1 MMASMRNTVVE
12 ITMSLDGFVA
22 GSNVSTGNPMGDGGE
37 ALHDWMFG
45 AKTAADA
52 EIIAN
57 LHRTMG
63 AVVLGRRT
71 FDLGETPWGD
81 EPPFPVPC
89 FVVTHRA
96 RSVLM
101 KSGTPMTFVTDGI
114 ESALAQAKRAAGD
127 KNVIVM
133 GGADVATQYIRAGL
147 IDELN
152 LHIVHRLL
160 GKGHRLFEGTGA
172 IELQKLKLVESAA
185 ATHIRFQVR

>member
-1 MMASMRNTVVE
+1 MGNTIVE

-22 GSNVSTGNPMGDGGE
+22 GASVSAENPMGNGGE

-52 EIIAN
+52 EIIAE
-57 LHRTMG
+57 LHRTLG

-71 FDLGETPWGD
+71 FDLGEGPWGD

-127 KNVIVM
+127 KGVIVM
-133 GGADVATQYIRAGL
+133 GGADVARQYIRAGL

-152 LHIVHRLL
+152 LHIAHRLL
-160 GKGHRLFEGTGA
+160 GQGHRLFDGTGA
-172 IELQKLKLVESAA
+172 IELQKLKVVKSDA
-185 ATHIRFQVR
+185 ATHIRFRVR